1 MSQCW
6 QHLCIGV
13 CANALDLFG
22 DVSLGWHDN
31 LCLCIPHVAQGIC
44 LNQAD
49 VDWAMRVV
57 GQLAME
63 VVQKA
68 SPRCQSPLSSVST
81 RNTLCDSTSVHAQY
95 YQPFAHAQTGPASF
109 LNKIRQT

>member
-1 MSQCW
+1 MDQCW
-6 QHLCIGV
+6 QHLCTVV

-22 DVSLGWHDN
+22 DVSLDWHDN
-31 LCLCIPHVAQGIC
+31 LCPCIPHVVQDIHQN
-44 LNQAD
+44 LVD
-49 VDWAMRVV
+49 VDWAMHDA

-68 SPRCQSPLSSVST
+68 NPTPQGPLSSVST
-81 RNTLCDSTSVHAQY
+81 RNTLCDSTAVHAQY
-95 YQPFAHAQTGPASF
+95 YQPFSHAQTGLASF